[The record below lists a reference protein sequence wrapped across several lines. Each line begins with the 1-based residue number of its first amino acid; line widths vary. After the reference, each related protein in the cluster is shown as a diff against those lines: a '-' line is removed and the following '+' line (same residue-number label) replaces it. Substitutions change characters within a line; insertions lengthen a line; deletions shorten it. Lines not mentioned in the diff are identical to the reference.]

1 MDPSHNFDETGKD
14 WQSYHIYYHSDRE
27 RLLRELISPLVNNL
41 SERGWINGFFF
52 VRYALGGPHI
62 RLRLCPDKMRA
73 NDVRR
78 LVMSQTSG
86 FLKAHPS
93 LRSESESDI
102 KRLNSRILAS
112 DPHEIDEGVRP
123 DNCIVEMPFRPELDR
138 YGGRQLLPLS
148 LRMFWFTSLRAL
160 EFALM
165 QPSLGRPRATALSI
179 RYLLRLSLCLSRN
192 PIDRLQLWQ
201 TNGGDRHLFREYLK
215 RREVV
220 FDIFRQEEGTIP
232 VEWQRAGD
240 ELLMKL
246 SVTESSTRLGI
257 LRSQIHMFANR
268 LGLSYAEELAFYFF
282 FQSVQ
287 KSSNWEDHIQKG
299 DIP

>member
-1 MDPSHNFDETGKD
+1 
-14 WQSYHIYYHSDRE
+14 
-27 RLLRELISPLVNNL
+27 
-41 SERGWINGFFF
+41 
-52 VRYALGGPHI
+52 
-62 RLRLCPDKMRA
+62 
-73 NDVRR
+73 
-78 LVMSQTSG
+78 
-86 FLKAHPS
+86 
-93 LRSESESDI
+93 
-102 KRLNSRILAS
+102 
-112 DPHEIDEGVRP
+112 VRP